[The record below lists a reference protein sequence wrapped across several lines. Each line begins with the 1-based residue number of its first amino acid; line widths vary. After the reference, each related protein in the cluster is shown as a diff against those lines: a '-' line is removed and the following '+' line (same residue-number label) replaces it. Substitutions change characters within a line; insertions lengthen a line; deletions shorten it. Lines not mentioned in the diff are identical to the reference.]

1 MSMGGSPIGR
11 GGNLPPVPPATVE
24 SSTAA
29 STASVPQQGAELRA
43 LLATAG
49 LLETQST
56 TGVQAVSQT
65 TTARDTEAARGVMAP
80 VTAPTVELTPELR
93 RGAQSFSN
101 NFSIAMDDVL
111 ADGDLSKMKPD
122 QMLAAFLKLNIEDPN
137 NSVETHNRL
146 SEVMSE
152 LRQRAID
159 DAKAKIAEAEK
170 MREEAEKYAGV
181 VDMINIVVTSVLMI
195 GAAVLTA
202 ATFGIGGFALPAAAA
217 AAISISM
224 ALAGVVQAGAN
235 LTAAEKSLDAQEM
248 ALDSKRSQ
256 QQADRSARPTRRR
269 GCDHGDDHGVQKP
282 DGRERSQNDE
292 RLIWRKSK
300 NSRSRHGA
308 LRRQDDASTWFKH
321 TLCCDAR

>member
-11 GGNLPPVPPATVE
+11 GGSLPPVPQTPTE
-24 SSTAA
+24 SSSAA
-29 STASVPQQGAELRA
+29 SAGTPSLPQQGAELRA

-49 LLETQST
+49 LLETQASSN
-56 TGVQAVSQT
+56 VQAVSQT
-65 TTARDTEAARGVMAP
+65 STARDVDAARGAIAP
-80 VTAPTVELTPELR
+80 VVAPTVQMTPELR

-111 ADGDLSKMKPD
+111 ANGDLSKMKPD

-152 LRQRAID
+152 LRQKAID

-224 ALAGVVQAGAN
+224 ALAGCLQAGAN

-256 QQADRSARPTRRR
+256 QQADRAQ
-269 GCDHGDDHGVQKP
+269 DQL
-282 DGRERSQNDE
+282 EE
-292 RLIWRKSK
+292 EAAIMEMIMESK
-300 NSRSRHGA
+300 NQMVESV
-308 LRRQDDASTWFKH
+308 LKMMNASFGVNQKI
-321 TLCCDAR
+321 LAAGMAR